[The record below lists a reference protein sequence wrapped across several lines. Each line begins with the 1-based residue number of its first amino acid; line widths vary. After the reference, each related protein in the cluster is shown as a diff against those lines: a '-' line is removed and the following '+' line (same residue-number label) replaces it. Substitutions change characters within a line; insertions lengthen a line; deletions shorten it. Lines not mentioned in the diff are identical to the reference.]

1 MQEKKNTAPL
11 FLFLLSAESSPALT
25 ALNRTSNDH
34 HGKFVLLLKSLTLSK
49 EKKER
54 RSSDYGYILPVL
66 VYYVK
71 NKGMFY

>member
-1 MQEKKNTAPL
+1 MQDKKNTAPL
-11 FLFLLSAESSPALT
+11 FLFLLSAESSPAVT

-49 EKKER
+49 KKKER
-54 RSSDYGYILPVL
+54 SDDYGYILPIL

-71 NKGMFY
+71 NKAMFY